1 MSTNSNNVVNYGTE
15 QLDPCSNTVCGLSG
29 SGLIFRLCG
38 QRKRKCKFGTSL
50 VERFG
55 GGGEQTCVSSLFHL
69 SLYISLVVKWDQLWK
84 EDIFP
89 SSFSEA
95 DCF

>member
-1 MSTNSNNVVNYGTE
+1 MVREKENANLAQV
-15 QLDPCSNTVCGLSG
+15 LWKDL
-29 SGLIFRLCG
+29 
-38 QRKRKCKFGTSL
+38 
-50 VERFG
+50 